1 MDVALLYAESQEQRT
16 NNVRVVFRINVD
28 PSVRS
33 AAYANIEGLSYF
45 SGEQEFLFSMDSVFR
60 IRGVE
65 SLNTNNQLKIFDL
78 QLTDDEDR
86 DLRAL
91 MERMRQDI
99 GGTNNLI
106 NFGRLLIEMDNLDQS
121 KQFYQIALQG
131 PGVQDDPRTLAMIY
145 NDLGFI
151 ASQYNFK
158 ERALRFYKAALS
170 IGQERFPLQDAQLS
184 PILNNIGEVYFA
196 LNDF

>member
-1 MDVALLYAESQEQRT
+1 
-16 NNVRVVFRINVD
+16 
-28 PSVRS
+28 
-33 AAYANIEGLSYF
+33 
-45 SGEQEFLFSMDSVFR
+45 
-60 IRGVE
+60 
-65 SLNTNNQLKIFDL
+65 
-78 QLTDDEDR
+78 
-86 DLRAL
+86 
-91 MERMRQDI
+91 
-99 GGTNNLI
+99 
-106 NFGRLLIEMDNLDQS
+106 MDNLDQS

-184 PILNNIGEVYFA
+184 PILNNIGEIYFA
-196 LNDF
+196 LNDFDKAEECFQRALEIDL